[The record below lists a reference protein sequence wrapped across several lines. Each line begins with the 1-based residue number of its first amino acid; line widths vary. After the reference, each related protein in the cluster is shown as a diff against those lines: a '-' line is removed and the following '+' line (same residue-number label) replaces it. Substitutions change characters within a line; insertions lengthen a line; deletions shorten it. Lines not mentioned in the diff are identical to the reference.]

1 MEYLHNA
8 LSQRGPEATPYEEA
22 AKGKIR
28 EDVFEL
34 QKVYPTLAVKLADF
48 HHNDGRTL
56 NVLKAQGTVP
66 INYQGGRY
74 NIPVTIWLTE
84 RYPYTPPTIYVEPT
98 PNMMIKAGH
107 PNVDRSGTVTMPS
120 TRQWISPSSNLV
132 ETVFEMSQLFSR
144 EPPLFA
150 RPTQPSPSSSS
161 SSPSNPQSQPRTNPL
176 SNVER
181 AQAHPTPPHYPP
193 TALGSNSYSQ
203 AGSAQQQQQQQQQ
216 QQFLGTGDWTNSSP
230 SQHPRGSSARDPNP
244 HQPPPP
250 PPHPPSASRSSA
262 YNGNID
268 PGSNLILGGAYTGSS
283 ASSDL
288 LLPAI
293 GNLNLSG
300 QSPRPPPPPPPP
312 PVSLPRIV
320 TPPPP
325 PQQQQQQSQQQQQQQ
340 AAQMSGEAGEMF
352 KRVAVEGLALQV
364 MAAHRKFA
372 ELCAAQRSQL
382 TELQQ
387 TLLQRRGQLEQKVC
401 GGAQRKNVGAGAGP
415 GRHSPRMC
423 GLSSTTGL
431 WQVKASATCV
441 RSPPPPHST
450 LPLPLPLPLS
460 LPPHHTTQHGSL
472 TRERN
477 STEVLVAELTAK
489 AAALQSWLDANEPR
503 AAAAESGTLPPDELF
518 VSNDDL
524 GRQALNTQAEDLALE
539 DTTIALDRAL
549 QAGVIPLD
557 MYLKQIRSL
566 CRKQFFARA
575 LGMRITELQCR
586 PPAPPTQPHG
596 ETSNLRHAS
605 SSNLHSYP
613 VALASSDSLHRDSSW
628 TVLHNTGPS
637 ELLTNPL
644 AANR

>member
-1 MEYLHNA
+1 MAPPQSYGTAMEYLHNA

-387 TLLQRRGQLEQKVC
+387 TLLQRRGQLEQK
-401 GGAQRKNVGAGAGP
+401 
-415 GRHSPRMC
+415 
-423 GLSSTTGL
+423 
-431 WQVKASATCV
+431 
-441 RSPPPPHST
+441 
-450 LPLPLPLPLS
+450 
-460 LPPHHTTQHGSL
+460 HGSL

>member
-387 TLLQRRGQLEQKVC
+387 TLLQRRGQLEQK
-401 GGAQRKNVGAGAGP
+401 
-415 GRHSPRMC
+415 
-423 GLSSTTGL
+423 
-431 WQVKASATCV
+431 
-441 RSPPPPHST
+441 
-450 LPLPLPLPLS
+450 
-460 LPPHHTTQHGSL
+460 HGSL